1 MNVQQRP
8 GISRSANA
16 PPAQQDFKEYVVRVQ
31 RNADKMYSVMKFN
44 SGDRVDFTKW
54 KKGVMLR
61 ENNLGKFKDQNDMPK
76 FGEGS
81 EYGRERREE
90 ARKKKYGIISKKY
103 KEEDQPWILK
113 QHEKGGK
120 KYKGTK
126 EGGINDNASHYIF
139 TQMADGS
146 FCASPVKSWY
156 KFTPMVQYKFLNDEE
171 AEEEFGRRDKTLNFF
186 SVMVKKR
193 IKQDGSLED
202 EQKEEKSKAPR
213 KKDSLTITEDDEYL
227 GFLSD
232 DDDDSDDDSDD
243 TERKQAKEKKAK
255 KKAKNSKKKY
265 RVKKKDWGEEAGEES
280 DVDDYDDQ
288 EKDYLSEKSSD
299 EEETVEQRKD
309 EERGLDEE
317 IEEINVSSEEEVEEE
332 EIKEP
337 EVEDAE
343 NKDKE
348 DKSKEDGSSAS
359 GSDSDDSDIDDSKIQ
374 SAVFMQNK
382 TQVKKTSGKSS
393 KSSSRNSSRPGT
405 PLTADNT
412 TTTLSQVAGRLQD
425 KGVSNK
431 RQGDA
436 GSSSQ
441 SQTPGP
447 PSKKPRTE
455 SPMPLKGQPGEVRIT
470 EDVVRRYLMRKPMTT
485 KDLLHKLNPKKTG
498 MSPTDIVKRLTE
510 VMLKLGPKKEV
521 IKDKVYWSIKST

>member
-1 MNVQQRP
+1 MSRP
-8 GISRSANA
+8 NSSV
-16 PPAQQDFKEYVVRVQ
+16 PAQQDFKEYVVRVQ
-31 RNADKMYSVMKFN
+31 RNADKEYSVMKFN
-44 SGDRVDFTKW
+44 AGDNVDFTKW
-54 KKGVMLR
+54 KKGTMVR
-61 ENNLGKFKDQNDMPK
+61 EDNLTAFKEQDSMPK

-90 ARKKKYGIISKKY
+90 ARKKKYGIVTKKY

-113 QHEKGGK
+113 QQEKGGK
-120 KYKGTK
+120 KYKGRK

-156 KFTPMVQYKFLNDEE
+156 KFTPMVQYKYLNDEE

-186 SVMVKKR
+186 SVMVKRRLK
-193 IKQDGSLED
+193 DEASLEV
-202 EQKEEKSKAPR
+202 EKSEEKPKAPR
-213 KKDSLTITEDDEYL
+213 KKDSLQITEDDEYI

-232 DDDDSDDDSDD
+232 DESDDDSDD
-243 TERKQAKEKKAK
+243 PEAREAREKKAK
-255 KKAKNSKKKY
+255 KKAKNSKKRS

-299 EEETVEQRKD
+299 EEETVEYRKD

-317 IEEINVSSEEEVEEE
+317 IEEINLSSDEEVEEV
-332 EIKEP
+332 KEP
-337 EVEDAE
+337 DIEESE
-343 NKDKE
+343 NREKDEKN
-348 DKSKEDGSSAS
+348 KEDGSSAS

-382 TQVKKTSGKSS
+382 NPSQTKKISGKSS

-405 PLTADNT
+405 PFTGDNSTTA
-412 TTTLSQVAGRLQD
+412 TLSGVVGRLQE
-425 KGVSNK
+425 KGLSSK
-431 RQGDA
+431 RQGDG
-436 GSSSQ
+436 GSSS
-441 SQTPGP
+441 SSSHTPGP
-447 PSKKPRTE
+447 PAKKSRTE
-455 SPMPLKGQPGEVRIT
+455 SPTPFKGQPGEVRIT

-485 KDLLHKLNPKKTG
+485 KDLLHKLNPKRTG
-498 MSPTDIVKRLTE
+498 MSPADIVARLTE
-510 VMLKLGPKKEV
+510 VMSKLNLKKEV
-521 IKDKVYWSIKST
+521 IKDKVYWSMKAT